1 MVLEEEKKIDILYL
15 VSQLVRHHHRHVLLV
30 AARRLALLV
39 QNGHLQVVF
48 QLFLQP
54 SGADSHRKTYIS

>member
-48 QLFLQP
+48 
-54 SGADSHRKTYIS
+54 